1 MAFVDTATDDPD
13 DDQNKYGTINHI
25 LLHGPRCGTTWNS
38 SVSKTTLLNFAE
50 YNIAPSAVFIIQLA
64 GSANPYNNI
73 DYEFKLLYANNTV
86 ITTHFVNY
94 VRYTTSYGIA
104 TFSVDSTE
112 ISYQVTLSSG
122 VSQLKYPGAYFVI
135 FY

>member
-50 YNIAPSAVFIIQLA
+50 YNITPSAVFIIQLA
-64 GSANPYNNI
+64 GSVNPYNGI

-86 ITTHFVNY
+86 IAHHSVIYT
-94 VRYTTSYGIA
+94 RYTQNYGVA
-104 TFSVDSTE
+104 TFNVDNTA
-112 ISYQVTLSSG
+112 ISYEVAISAG
-122 VSQLKYPGAYFVI
+122 VSSLEYPGAYFVI
-135 FY
+135 VY